1 MKPTRFG
8 RIVLFLL
15 SYYILFVFL
24 ICDYKGLEKTVDFR
38 YFELSWS
45 WIIFIVLTLVVFFMS
60 MYLFKWRSLPK
71 KVFEVTSVKNLSAE
85 TLNYLIT
92 IIMGLFFFSGDVS
105 ILKLIILLIL
115 LFLVYQA
122 GGVYYLQ
129 PLLMLIGY
137 KVYKC
142 TIDGNNEI
150 MVISKTKPLKE
161 KKEFK
166 ELFEEVYIIRG
177 GKR

>member
-1 MKPTRFG
+1 MEPTKFG

-24 ICDYKGLEKTVDFR
+24 IWDYEGFEKTVNFR
-38 YFELSWS
+38 YFNLSWS
-45 WIIFIVLTLVVFFMS
+45 GIIIIVLTLMVFSMS
-60 MYLFKWRSLPK
+60 MYLFNWRSLPK
-71 KVFEVTSVKNLSAE
+71 KVFEVTSVKNVSTE
-85 TLNYLIT
+85 TLTYLIT
-92 IIMGLFFFSGDVS
+92 IIMGLLFFSRNVS
-105 ILKLIILLIL
+105 GFKLIVLLVL

-122 GGVYYLQ
+122 GGIYYLQ
-129 PLLMLIGY
+129 PLLIPFGY

-150 MVISKTKPLKE
+150 MVISRTKPLKE

-166 ELFEEVYIIRG
+166 ELFEDAYIIRG
-177 GKR
+177 DKQ